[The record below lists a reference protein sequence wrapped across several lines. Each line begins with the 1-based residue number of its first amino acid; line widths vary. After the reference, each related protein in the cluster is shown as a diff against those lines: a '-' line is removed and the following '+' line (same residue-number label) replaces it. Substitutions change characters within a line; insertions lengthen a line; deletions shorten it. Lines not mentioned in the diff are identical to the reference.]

1 MPKSSESPFRLVAR
15 DARPEGT
22 RVRLGRVEVGG
33 PEFVVAAGP
42 CAIETRDQMLAAA
55 RGVAAG
61 GARMLRG
68 GAFKP
73 RTSPYSFQGL
83 GEEGLELLAEA
94 GRTVGLPTVTE
105 VIAPEDVEL
114 VARYADVLQVG
125 ARNTQ
130 NFALLKALGRIGKPV
145 LLKRGMSTTIDEL
158 LQSAEYVLASGNP
171 DAMLCERGIRT
182 FETATRNTLDL
193 NAVPVLKGRTHLP
206 VLVDPS
212 HGTGIRELIAPL
224 SKAAAAAGADGLI
237 IEVHPSPAEA
247 LSDGAQSLTPEM
259 FADLMRDLVGHLAV
273 EGRSVA
279 GPGSQSSASMAAY
292 RDRIDAIDEA
302 IVGLL
307 EERARMALRV
317 GRIKRAAG
325 HEIHAPEREADVLG
339 RVGLA
344 ADGPLGGEAVERLF
358 RAIIAE
364 TRAAESRETATAA

>member
-1 MPKSSESPFRLVAR
+1 MLNSSESPFRLVAR

-22 RVRLGRVEVGG
+22 RVRLGRAEVGG

-42 CAIETRDQMLAAA
+42 CAVETREQMLAAA
-55 RGVAAG
+55 HGVAAA
-61 GARMLRG
+61 GARVLRG

-94 GRTVGLPTVTE
+94 GRAVNLPTVTE
-105 VIAPEDVEL
+105 VVAPEDVEL

-171 DAMLCERGIRT
+171 DVVLCERGIRT

-193 NAVPVLKGRTHLP
+193 NAVPVLKSRTHLP

-212 HGTGIRELIAPL
+212 HGTGHRQLIAPL

-237 IEVHPSPAEA
+237 IEVHPAPETA
-247 LSDGAQSLTPEM
+247 LSDGAQSLTPSM

-273 EGRSVA
+273 EGRTVA
-279 GPGSQSSASMAAY
+279 GAGGGDGAPMGAY
-292 RDRIDAIDEA
+292 RDRIDAIDDA
-302 IVGLL
+302 IVALL
-307 EERARMALRV
+307 EERVRMALRV

-325 HEIHAPEREADVLG
+325 HDIHAPAREAQVLG
-339 RVGLA
+339 RVGQA

-364 TRAAESRETATAA
+364 TRAAESRETRPAA

>member
-42 CAIETRDQMLAAA
+42 CAIETRAQMLAAA
-55 RGVAAG
+55 HGVAAG

-171 DAMLCERGIRT
+171 DVMLCERGIRT

-292 RDRIDAIDEA
+292 RDRIDSIDER
-302 IVGLL
+302 IVELL

-317 GRIKRAAG
+317 GRIKRATG
-325 HEIHAPEREADVLG
+325 REIHAPEREADVLG

>member
-1 MPKSSESPFRLVAR
+1 
-15 DARPEGT
+15 
-22 RVRLGRVEVGG
+22 
-33 PEFVVAAGP
+33 
-42 CAIETRDQMLAAA
+42 
-55 RGVAAG
+55 
-61 GARMLRG
+61 MLRG

-94 GRTVGLPTVTE
+94 GRSVGLPTVTE

-171 DAMLCERGIRT
+171 DVMLCERGIRT

-237 IEVHPSPAEA
+237 IEVHPSPEDA

-259 FADLMRDLVGHLAV
+259 FADLMRDLVGHLAL

-279 GPGSQSSASMAAY
+279 GPGSGTPVSMGAY
-292 RDRIDAIDEA
+292 RDRIDAIDER
-302 IVGLL
+302 IVALL

-339 RVGLA
+339 RVGQA

>member
-55 RGVAAG
+55 HGVAAG

-94 GRTVGLPTVTE
+94 GRAVGLPTVTE
-105 VIAPEDVEL
+105 VVAPEDVEL

-171 DAMLCERGIRT
+171 DVMLCERGIRT

-212 HGTGIRELIAPL
+212 HGTGHRALIAPL

-237 IEVHPSPAEA
+237 IEVHPSPEDA

-259 FADLMRDLVGHLAV
+259 FADLMRDLVGHLAL
-273 EGRSVA
+273 EGRTVA
-279 GPGSQSSASMAAY
+279 GAVGGNPVPMTAY
-292 RDRIDAIDEA
+292 RDRIDAIDDA
-302 IVGLL
+302 IVELL

-317 GRIKRAAG
+317 GRIKRATG
-325 HEIHAPEREADVLG
+325 HAIHAPEREADVLG
-339 RVGLA
+339 RVGMA
-344 ADGPLGGEAVERLF
+344 ATGPLSGEAVERLF
-358 RAIIAE
+358 KAIIAE
-364 TRAAESRETATAA
+364 TRAAESRETQTAA

>member
-1 MPKSSESPFRLVAR
+1 MPKSSESPYRLVAR

-42 CAIETRDQMLAAA
+42 CAVETRDQMLAAA

-94 GRTVGLPTVTE
+94 GRSVGLPTVTE
-105 VIAPEDVEL
+105 VIAPEDVDL

-158 LQSAEYVLASGNP
+158 LQAAEYVLASGNP
-171 DAMLCERGIRT
+171 DVILCERGIRT

-237 IEVHPSPAEA
+237 IEVHPSPEDA

-259 FADLMRDLVGHLAV
+259 FADLMRDLVGHLAL

-279 GPGSQSSASMAAY
+279 GPGSGTSVSMGAY
-292 RDRIDAIDEA
+292 RDRIDEIDER
-302 IVGLL
+302 IVALL

-339 RVGLA
+339 RVCLA